1 MTDFGQVILLFSA
14 RRQKDYTFEQAG
26 NQVVG
31 VDRALVLKYKQTGG
45 AGGVMVFHGNSA
57 DKEVLQGELLVR
69 ESDGM
74 PLRITMTS
82 TVTTKGAETK
92 DTLEVNYKDSGLGC
106 VVPASAQHREYLK
119 NDELSENTFQYGPFR
134 KLGE

>member
-1 MTDFGQVILLFSA
+1 VILLFSA
-14 RRQKDYTFEQAG
+14 RRQRDYTFEQAG
-26 NQVVG
+26 DEVVG
-31 VDRALVLKYKQTGG
+31 MDRALVLKYKQTGG

-82 TVTTKGAETK
+82 NVTAKGVETK
-92 DTLEVNYKDSGLGC
+92 DTLEVNYTDSGAGC
-106 VVPASAQHREYLK
+106 VVPLNAQHREYFK
-119 NDELSENTFQYGPFR
+119 KEVLSENTFQYGPFR
-134 KLGE
+134 KIGDDSK